1 LDNLAA
7 QCPGCA
13 ATFAPHSG
21 AVHPYIGA
29 SAGCWALYCAVLAR
43 SEQSAELLTTST
55 VLPVHAADTAAHPG
69 ADVLLLDAYAA
80 QHHGVPS
87 PQAIQSV
94 AVHLLVLHGVFARAM
109 EPEGALWIRRQAVR
123 RKGVYAWLPPPP
135 PKAAYA
141 LRHCF
146 PATGGHRV
154 RSIATYVRS
163 VYEAWRAPHQ
173 QQLDAWYDAFIAT

>member
-43 SEQSAELLTTST
+43 SEPSAELLTTS
-55 VLPVHAADTAAHPG
+55 
-69 ADVLLLDAYAA
+69 
-80 QHHGVPS
+80 
-87 PQAIQSV
+87 
-94 AVHLLVLHGVFARAM
+94 
-109 EPEGALWIRRQAVR
+109 
-123 RKGVYAWLPPPP
+123 PPPE
-135 PKAAYA
+135 AAYA